1 MENVMDRVLSLVGVL
16 LLASMSA
23 LRGFAQDASIVEKAI
38 TDLESKWAAAQ
49 KVGQAEIV
57 APMLADRF
65 ITIGTDGKLATKD
78 ELLAHVK
85 PGNWD
90 DYGISDVKVIVYGQ
104 VAIATGLW
112 TGKGQVGDH
121 KVDIHERWTDT
132 WVHMAGGTW
141 QCVASQ
147 QTEIK

>member
-1 MENVMDRVLSLVGVL
+1 MNRRHKL
-16 LLASMSA
+16 LLIA
-23 LRGFAQDASIVEKAI
+23 LCAAFTFHAPAQTSPDLEKAI
-38 TDLESKWAAAQ
+38 TDLETKWATAQ
-49 KVGQAEIV
+49 KDGKTDVV
-57 APMLADRF
+57 SPLLADRF
-65 ITIGTDGKLATKD
+65 INVGSDGKLVTKD
-78 ELLAHVK
+78 DLLAHMK

-90 DYGISDVKVIVYGQ
+90 DYGISDVKVIVYGHI
-104 VAIATGLW
+104 AIASGLF

-132 WVHMAGGTW
+132 WVRMPGGIW